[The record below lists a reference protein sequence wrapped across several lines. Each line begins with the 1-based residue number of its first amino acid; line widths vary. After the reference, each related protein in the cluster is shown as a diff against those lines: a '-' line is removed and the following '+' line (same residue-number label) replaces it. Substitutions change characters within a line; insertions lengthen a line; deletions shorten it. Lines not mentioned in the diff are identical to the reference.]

1 MKSLKTFLQEQ
12 NIQPKAIELYELAF
26 THTSVNVES
35 KGIGKDYER
44 LEFIGDAFLSM
55 VSPIL
60 CFAFIR
66 SGYKANWVKLEP
78 NSCKLKISLKLQN
91 D

>member
-55 VSPIL
+55 WLHSVCFNYDSP
-60 CFAFIR
+60 
-66 SGYKANWVKLEP
+66 GM
-78 NSCKLKISLKLQN
+78 SL
-91 D
+91 